1 MIHNRISVIS
11 LIRTNSLIGTV
22 SILIDTRLF
31 GLARVYRIV
40 LCRSELISFGILE
53 DTDFFTETGQED
65 EILAELKRKQK
76 ELQVTT
82 QLMRKQRKELI
93 FDAQKEI
100 LNQEGKVQLEQLNN
114 EICEAWKKLNSTRQ
128 KKKPLS
134 KKERDQI
141 ASLVEQRQELVRRIS
156 S

>member
-1 MIHNRISVIS
+1 M
-11 LIRTNSLIGTV
+11 
-22 SILIDTRLF
+22 
-31 GLARVYRIV
+31 
-40 LCRSELISFGILE
+40 ISFGILE

-82 QLMRKQRKELI
+82 QQMRKQRKELI

-100 LNQEGKVQLEQLNN
+100 LNQEAKVQLEQLNN

-141 ASLVEQRQELVRRIS
+141 ASLVEQRQELVRRINS
-156 S
+156 

>member
-1 MIHNRISVIS
+1 MDFSTASYYNVLYCSVLS
-11 LIRTNSLIGTV
+11 
-22 SILIDTRLF
+22 
-31 GLARVYRIV
+31 
-40 LCRSELISFGILE
+40 RSELISFGILE

-82 QLMRKQRKELI
+82 QQMRKQRKELI

-100 LNQEGKVQLEQLNN
+100 LNQEAKVQLEQLNN
-114 EICEAWKKLNSTRQ
+114 EICESWRKLNSTRQ

-141 ASLVEQRQELVRRIS
+141 ASLVEQRQELVRRINS
-156 S
+156 